1 MPDTLLA
8 TAQRLRILA
17 KAYDVSLCDVEGT
30 GTKRVLDLLDLIL
43 YAKHLFHSVF
53 EKVMIVSN
61 GCLNFSVLQHPGRLC
76 VNRFERG

>member
-17 KAYDVSLCDVEGT
+17 KAYDVSLCDVEGA
-30 GTKRVLDLLDLIL
+30 GTEKTSDVICQASLRL
-43 YAKHLFHSVF
+43 SVR
-53 EKVMIVSN
+53 ESN
-61 GCLNFSVLQHPGRLC
+61 GCLNLSVLQHPGRLC